1 MLGKTSKIE
10 LRFGP
15 PSSAWREELTT
26 KRAIEC
32 NISYERMLLIDFED
46 MFINAW
52 MKEDRESIFE
62 LLIFIHAG
70 VKVDCRNVSFGTY
83 IHNGFKYPKVVMQS
97 DTFKSKKSGKLV
109 RLSDSVINSMG
120 EHLDGDFD
128 FEYVEFKRIG
138 K

>member
-1 MLGKTSKIE
+1 MTERASKIE

-15 PSSAWREELTT
+15 PSSTWREELTT

-32 NISYERMLLIDFED
+32 NISYERMVLIDFED
-46 MFINAW
+46 MFTNAW
-52 MKEDRESIFE
+52 MKEDRETIFE

-70 VKVDCRNVSFGTY
+70 EKVDCRNVSFGTY
-83 IHNGFKYPKVVMQS
+83 THNGFKYPKVVMHS
-97 DTFKSKKSGKLV
+97 DTFKSKKSGTIV
-109 RLSDSVINSMG
+109 RLSDSVIKAMG

-128 FEYVEFKRIG
+128 FEYVEFMRIR